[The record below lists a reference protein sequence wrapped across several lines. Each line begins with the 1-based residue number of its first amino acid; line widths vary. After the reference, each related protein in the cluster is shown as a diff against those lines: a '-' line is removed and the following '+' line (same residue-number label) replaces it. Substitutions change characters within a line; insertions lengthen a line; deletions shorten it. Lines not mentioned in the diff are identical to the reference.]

1 MTSKTDAKPREF
13 TGKHMLAIC
22 VTAFGIIIA
31 VNIYM
36 AVSAVRTFPGLEVKN
51 SYVAS
56 QQFDTRRA
64 AQEALGWSVY
74 ASAVGDQ
81 VKLEITD
88 RDGQPV
94 EVASLT
100 ATLGRATHV
109 KDDQKPQFT
118 FDGNAYVASAELA
131 PGNWNIRMIARA
143 EDGTEFM
150 QRVILHVQR

>member
-1 MTSKTDAKPREF
+1 MATQTTSKPREF

-22 VTAFGIIIA
+22 VGSFGIIIA
-31 VNIYM
+31 VNVYM
-36 AVSAVRTFPGLEVKN
+36 ATMAVRTFPGLEVKN

-56 QQFDTRRA
+56 QEFDSRRA
-64 AQEALGWSVY
+64 AQETLGWSVY
-74 ASAVGDQ
+74 ASASGNQ

-88 RDGQPV
+88 REGQPV

-109 KDDQKPQFT
+109 KDDQNPQFEW
-118 FDGNAYVASAELA
+118 DGAAYTAPALLA

-143 EDGTEFM
+143 KDGTEFL
-150 QRVILHVQR
+150 QRVILHVKD